1 MHKKAE
7 ILNLKEGQSL
17 EAGEP
22 LVLPEEVGLHSGE
35 YKKLFGRTF
44 GEGHESKPWKRG
56 IVRVCGEKKI
66 KNTEKEGSEA
76 SRKIVI
82 LLRFRGYN
90 QGGATN
96 DRAYLH
102 PLTAARFGVT
112 SDPGSED
119 HDLWLESATPYWGR
133 FLFYWNHPTDTVRA
147 AFKLGVLGVGMGA
160 FSIVLTLAG
169 WICG

>member
-7 ILNLKEGQSL
+7 TLHVKHDEDLQ
-17 EAGEP
+17 AGEP
-22 LVLPEEVGLHSGE
+22 FVLPEEVGLRPGE
-35 YKKLFGRTF
+35 YIKLFGRTF
-44 GEGHESKPWKRG
+44 GEGHDSKPWKRG

-66 KNTEKEGSEA
+66 QNTETGRSEA
-76 SRKIVI
+76 SRKIII
-82 LLRFRGYN
+82 LLRFRGYS
-90 QGGATN
+90 QEGATN

-102 PLTAARFGVT
+102 PLTAGRFGVT
-112 SDPGSED
+112 SGSGSEG

-160 FSIVLTLAG
+160 FSIILTLLG

>member
-7 ILNLKEGQSL
+7 ILTSKGDQSL
-17 EAGEP
+17 EGGEP

-35 YKKLFGRTF
+35 YKKLFGRNF
-44 GEGHESKPWKRG
+44 GEGHDSRPWKRG

-66 KNTEKEGSEA
+66 KNTETGRSEA

-96 DRAYLH
+96 EKAYLH
-102 PLTAARFGVT
+102 SLTAARFGVT
-112 SDPGSED
+112 SDLGSED

-133 FLFYWNHPTDTVRA
+133 FLFYGNHPTDTVRA

-160 FSIVLTLAG
+160 FSIILTFAG

>member
-7 ILNLKEGQSL
+7 ILNLKEDQNL
-17 EAGEP
+17 QAGEP

-66 KNTEKEGSEA
+66 KIPEKGGSEA

-82 LLRFRGYN
+82 LLRFRGYS
-90 QGGATN
+90 QGGAAN
-96 DRAYLH
+96 VRAYFH

-119 HDLWLESATPYWGR
+119 HELWLESATPYWGR

-147 AFKLGVLGVGMGA
+147 AFKLGVLGAGMGA
-160 FSIVLTLAG
+160 ISIILTLLG